1 MADTQALLA
10 REVHMQLSHLGL
22 AMLGEQSGSAVMAG
36 RVAEPLP
43 QKAEPSGLQV
53 VGDAYRVLPQE
64 T

>member
-1 MADTQALLA
+1 MSDTHALFA
-10 REVHMQLSHLGL
+10 CQVHMQLSHLGL